1 MRLVWVTA
9 RDLSSDLAATTEISL
24 CRAMASS
31 GVDIC
36 LISPG
41 KVANK
46 SFEHHEV
53 KRLRLAGLNTLSGAW
68 DIRKR
73 ILADSGLVE
82 RADIVLV
89 DWRYIKPLEV
99 YLRSLAVPWLVID
112 RGPPATSGLRG
123 GRIQREFLRN
133 LQKRYWSRG
142 WRIASSHSSGG
153 FVVSS
158 EHKKL
163 VNSITRGNLELFV
176 LPAGTESNQFIV
188 EKTDPTIQ
196 LKLIYIGRIDKKRGV
211 EDIIRLSDTLADYS
225 INHLLT
231 VVGTGDMENEMA
243 MNDKRSEF
251 FHYQPKVPREKIQEI
266 LAANHIGILPMPDIP
281 IWRIS
286 SPLKLAEY
294 LAAGLLIVGPEHP
307 GNQLNGGEDW
317 SLLTPSGDWVT
328 DAAGRIKRVIEED
341 WRGLSS
347 SAVESSK
354 NLQWENISKKVF
366 SIIEGIVRS

>member
-123 GRIQREFLRN
+123 GRIQRELLRN
-133 LQKRYWSRG
+133 LQKRYWGRG
-142 WRIASSHSSGG
+142 WRFARSHASGG

-158 EHKKL
+158 EHMKL
-163 VNSITRGNLELFV
+163 VNSITGGNPELFV
-176 LPAGTESNQFIV
+176 LPAGTEPNHLLGG
-188 EKTDPTIQ
+188 KTDPSIQ

-211 EDIIRLSDTLADYS
+211 EEIIHLSDTLADYS
-225 INHLLT
+225 INHTLT
-231 VVGTGDMENEMA
+231 VVGAGDMEHEMA
-243 MNDKRSEF
+243 GHAERSEF
-251 FHYQPKVPREKIQEI
+251 FRYRPKVPRNEIQGI
-266 LAANHIGILPMPDIP
+266 LAANHIGILPMPDMP
-281 IWRIS
+281 VWRIS

-294 LAAGLLIVGPEHP
+294 LAAGLLIVGPKHP
-307 GNQLNGGEDW
+307 GNQLNGGEEW
-317 SLLTPSGDWVT
+317 SLLTPSGDWVN
-328 DAAGRIKRVIEED
+328 DAVGRIKRAMEGD
-341 WRGLSS
+341 WGGLSS
-347 SAVESSK
+347 SAIESSK
-354 NLQWENISKKVF
+354 NLQWENISKKLI
-366 SIIEGIVRS
+366 SIIERVVRS